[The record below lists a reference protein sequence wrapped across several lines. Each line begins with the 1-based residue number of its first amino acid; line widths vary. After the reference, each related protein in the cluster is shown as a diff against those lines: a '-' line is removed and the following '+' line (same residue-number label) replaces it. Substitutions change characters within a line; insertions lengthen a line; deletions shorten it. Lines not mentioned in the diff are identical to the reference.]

1 MYGSIEVIIMP
12 IGEKERLMVGD
23 PQSSR
28 YRVEVKNSKPI
39 GNLEDAQRRFHI
51 EQAMYWA
58 IQKSFMG
65 LLPMDDYIQ
74 TFVEINRDELNEKI
88 LEKKK

>member
-1 MYGSIEVIIMP
+1 MP
-12 IGEKERLMVGD
+12 IGEKQIERETRIEEAHYNKLTIRSD
-23 PQSSR
+23 
-28 YRVEVKNSKPI
+28 SKPI

>member
-1 MYGSIEVIIMP
+1 MH
-12 IGEKERLMVGD
+12 IGEKQIERETRIEEAHYNKLTIRSD
-23 PQSSR
+23 
-28 YRVEVKNSKPI
+28 SKPI